1 MDGFFD
7 IFTILLGCYGVY
19 FLYLWFRTAVQKQPL
34 DTKNILPTDLTM
46 KTCSDPEQCTALVL
60 PWLLITG
67 LSLVAYAVASYFLG
81 AEKWFIAVVFAY
93 FAVIV
98 TYYILTMRKVRRRFW
113 PGTVK
118 EKKKR
123 Q

>member
-46 KTCSDPEQCTALVL
+46 KTCSDP
-60 PWLLITG
+60 
-67 LSLVAYAVASYFLG
+67 
-81 AEKWFIAVVFAY
+81 
-93 FAVIV
+93 
-98 TYYILTMRKVRRRFW
+98 
-113 PGTVK
+113 
-118 EKKKR
+118 
-123 Q
+123 